1 MFNIYLNDLF
11 YILNDVDICNYADDT
26 TPNVCDS
33 SLKVVIEKLEKSS
46 QLAIKWFNH
55 NHMKLNT
62 EKCEFLITGHRFE
75 HLWLDVGETQVWEKN
90 QVKLLGVTID
100 NELKLDDHITK
111 ICRKANSKL
120 SALSRLARYLS
131 MEQKKLLYMS
141 FIEAQFKYCPLTWM
155 FCSRSCNNKIN
166 KLHERALRLVYD
178 DYESSFDVLLNKN
191 KSFSIHHQNIQKLM
205 IEAYKSLNKPSPD
218 NYFDSL
224 FMSKRRQDPLQNDLL
239 VPSVKT
245 VTKGKDSAKYLGAV
259 TWNSIPSHIRQQ
271 DSLEKFCDLIKKW
284 KPDCKCTLCKDY
296 IGHIDYIQIVE

>member
-55 NHMKLNT
+55 NYMKLNA
-62 EKCEFLITGHRFE
+62 EKCEFLIRGYRFE
-75 HLWLDVGETQVWEKN
+75 HLWLNVGETQVWGKN
-90 QVKLLGVTID
+90 QAKLLGITID
-100 NELKLDDHITK
+100 NELKFEDHITK

-131 MEQKKLLYMS
+131 MKQKKLLYMS

-191 KSFSIHHQNIQKLM
+191 KSFSIHHQNIHKLM
-205 IEAYKSLNKPSPD
+205 IEICKSLNKPSPD
-218 NYFDSL
+218 TFFDSM
-224 FMSKRRQDPLQNDLL
+224 FRSKRRQDPLQNDLPPQKL
-239 VPSVKT
+239 
-245 VTKGKDSAKYLGAV
+245 
-259 TWNSIPSHIRQQ
+259 
-271 DSLEKFCDLIKKW
+271 
-284 KPDCKCTLCKDY
+284 
-296 IGHIDYIQIVE
+296 